1 MPKERKTITID
12 GKILKWVETQIEDKR
27 FASISHAIEY
37 ALNKLMKEE
46 TET

>member
-1 MPKERKTITID
+1 MVKPRRTITVN
-12 GKILKWVETQIEDKR
+12 GKILKWVEEQIEDKR
-27 FASISHAIEY
+27 FASLSHAIEF

>member
-12 GKILKWVETQIEDKR
+12 GEILKWVQAQIEDKR